1 MLTETD
7 TTILQESLPF
17 WDQLND
23 NQKELLKSGSSLMK
37 YAKNSNVHS
46 DNSQLS
52 LIHI

>member
-23 NQKELLKSGSSLMK
+23 NQKELLKSGS
-37 YAKNSNVHS
+37 HE
-46 DNSQLS
+46 
-52 LIHI
+52 IR

>member
-17 WDQLND
+17 WDQLNG

-37 YAKNSNVHS
+37 YAYFLY
-46 DNSQLS
+46 QLY
-52 LIHI
+52 LQIQDW